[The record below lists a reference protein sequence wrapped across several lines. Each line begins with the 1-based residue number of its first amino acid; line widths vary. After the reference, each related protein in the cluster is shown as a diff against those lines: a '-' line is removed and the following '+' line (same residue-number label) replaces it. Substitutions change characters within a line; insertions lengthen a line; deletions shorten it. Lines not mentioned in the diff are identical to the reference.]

1 MQKLVPLLPQPALPL
16 HGETP
21 QGQQHATACHRV
33 QFLPESCGVFCGQA
47 ALEAG
52 VQQRMSDTGQ
62 TKARAESREQK
73 DVKNNHE
80 ILRIWNVLDRAGTKR
95 EKRQTRG
102 AACPDPCR
110 KRCADFRQKE
120 VRINTAGKRCVHGL
134 QLQEMQ
140 PGRHADFVPGDPT
153 ATEACDSFVRERQ
166 GLNVFP

>member
-110 KRCADFRQKE
+110 KRC
-120 VRINTAGKRCVHGL
+120 VHGL

>member
-1 MQKLVPLLPQPALPL
+1 MIFLQYVGKEIAMKISPQILKMRLETWGFGLSGNVPGRGMYLGRPVFYTETENEEEERLYILPGGTRLP
-16 HGETP
+16 
-21 QGQQHATACHRV
+21 
-33 QFLPESCGVFCGQA
+33 
-47 ALEAG
+47 
-52 VQQRMSDTGQ
+52 
-62 TKARAESREQK
+62 
-73 DVKNNHE
+73 
-80 ILRIWNVLDRAGTKR
+80 DRAGTKR